1 MIEPYDLVIE
11 NGTIWSP
18 TSAYKAHIAV
28 HDGKI
33 VAIGGPFPAAT
44 KRIDAR
50 GQEVMPGIWHVHCHF
65 REPGH
70 TYQEDFQTGSA
81 AAAAGGVTFTID
93 MTNNT
98 PHPTSL
104 EHFEEKKALVAPK
117 AHVDYALYGGGLY
130 PRTVEALARA
140 GAIGIKIF
148 NTRHIKEVYPYI
160 SELGVLDHGILYEL
174 YEATRDVGLV
184 ASVHHDDPEWCKRLT
199 FRDYIDKGRNDAMS
213 YQESFAKGY
222 MYGHGMVAGLAS
234 SLYYARIVGVR
245 LHVLHLG
252 VMPHGA
258 NEMIRHAKFELGQD
272 VTAELELGTLFMTQ
286 QQMEKVGPY
295 TYNWGYAPEHGW
307 KAIENGVADFI
318 VLEHAPHTREDVEPG
333 WKDMFSVP
341 LGMTG
346 AQEFIPLMI
355 NAVNEGKLTLHQVA
369 QKAAEAPART
379 FGIYPKK
386 GVIQVGS
393 DADFTIIDMSIEGE
407 FRHED
412 MLTKSAHTSWV
423 GMRTKGAATYGIVR
437 GTVVMQGGKVVGS
450 PGYGKFTPG
459 TAAARSISTTAT

>member
-1 MIEPYDLVIE
+1 VKRNKNSTLSNDPL
-11 NGTIWSP
+11 W
-18 TSAYKAHIAV
+18 YK
-28 HDGKI
+28 D
-33 VAIGGPFPAAT
+33 AI
-44 KRIDAR
+44 I
-50 GQEVMPGIWHVHCHF
+50 
-65 REPGH
+65 
-70 TYQEDFQTGSA
+70 YQ
-81 AAAAGGVTFTID
+81 I
-93 MTNNT
+93 
-98 PHPTSL
+98 
-104 EHFEEKKALVAPK
+104 
-117 AHVDYALYGGGLY
+117 
-130 PRTVEALARA
+130 
-140 GAIGIKIF
+140 
-148 NTRHIKEVYPYI
+148 HIKSFFDANNDGIGDFPGLLAKLDYI

-213 YQESFAKGY
+213 YQESFSKGY

-234 SLYYARIVGVR
+234 SLYYARVAGVR

-252 VMPHGA
+252 VMPPGA

-272 VTAELELGTLFMTQ
+272 VTSELELGTLFMTKE
-286 QQMEKVGPY
+286 QMEKVGPY

-355 NAVNEGKLTLHQVA
+355 NAVNEGKLTLNQVA

-393 DADFTIIDMSIEGE
+393 DADFTILDMTREGE

-437 GTVVMQGGKVVGS
+437 GTVVMQDGKVVGA

-459 TAAARSISTTAT
+459 TAAATAPAPALRPSIAAPKSASVPAGNPSAGHQGVHVVAAGETLTKISRLYGKPIHEIAKANNILAGAKLNVGDRLVIPGVRTSALKPNAIPIKPVPAVAQAKPAPPRHPPPATTGNTLR